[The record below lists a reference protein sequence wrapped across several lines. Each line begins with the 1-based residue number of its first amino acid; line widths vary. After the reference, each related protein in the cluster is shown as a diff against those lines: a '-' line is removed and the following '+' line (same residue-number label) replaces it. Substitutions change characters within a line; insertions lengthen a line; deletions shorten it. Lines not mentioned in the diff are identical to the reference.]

1 MRLTSEN
8 LAKILHALTIQY
20 GNDLA
25 NEIFTNAVEDIIN
38 NYLKFQIIYP
48 VENDT
53 LKAK

>member
-38 NYLKFQIIYP
+38 NYL
-48 VENDT
+48 T
-53 LKAK
+53 LTFEVCCSFN